1 MPNRRTNMKR
11 LQTESLISAMDS
23 ICCVAT
29 GEPSGISEVWNGDL
43 DELEEHLEKIEIY
56 AEDEGMT
63 ETAKELFAAAHYIL
77 EAIRKAD

>member
-1 MPNRRTNMKR
+1 MKK
-11 LQTESLISAMDS
+11 QQIKILINAMNS
-23 ICCVAT
+23 ICYVAT

-63 ETAKELFAAAHYIL
+63 DTAKERVAAAHHII
-77 EAIRKAD
+77 EAFRKEE

>member
-1 MPNRRTNMKR
+1 MKR

-63 ETAKELFAAAHYIL
+63 ETAKELFAAVHHII
-77 EAIRKAD
+77 EAFRKEE

>member
-1 MPNRRTNMKR
+1 MNRNEIN
-11 LQTESLISAMDS
+11 LLIGAMDS
-23 ICCVAT
+23 ICVVAT

-63 ETAKELFAAAHYIL
+63 ETAKELFAAAHHIL
-77 EAIRKAD
+77 EAFRKEE

>member
-1 MPNRRTNMKR
+1 MNRNEIN
-11 LQTESLISAMDS
+11 LLIGAMDS
-23 ICCVAT
+23 ICVVAT

-56 AEDEGMT
+56 AEDEGMN
-63 ETAKELFAAAHYIL
+63 ETAKELFAAAHHII

>member
-1 MPNRRTNMKR
+1 MKR
-11 LQTESLISAMDS
+11 LQTETLISAMDS

-56 AEDEGMT
+56 AEDQGMT
-63 ETAKELFAAAHYIL
+63 ETTKELFAAAHRIL
-77 EAIRKAD
+77 DAIRKAD

>member
-1 MPNRRTNMKR
+1 MFA
-11 LQTESLISAMDS
+11 LQTETLISAMNS
-23 ICCVAT
+23 ICYVAT

-63 ETAKELFAAAHYIL
+63 ESSKELFKAARHIL
-77 EAIRKAD
+77 EAFRKEE

>member
-43 DELEEHLEKIEIY
+43 DELEEHLE
-56 AEDEGMT
+56 
-63 ETAKELFAAAHYIL
+63 
-77 EAIRKAD
+77 

>member
-1 MPNRRTNMKR
+1 MKR

-56 AEDEGMT
+56 AEDQGMT
-63 ETAKELFAAAHYIL
+63 ETTKELFAAAHRIL
-77 EAIRKAD
+77 DAIRKAD